1 MPGAERNTALY
12 RWRLAASVLAFT
24 SAFIHLALAPA
35 HWKESAAFGLLF
47 AGAAGA
53 LIACGV
59 ALIIVPTRRWYM
71 FGLGTVAG
79 SIAVYA
85 VTRVVAPP
93 FAQGREPL
101 EPLGLLTKAV
111 ELGLLISLAYLVRA
125 EGSQATAPVTPAA
138 ADPAFTRRQFF
149 RTGLTAGLG
158 LAGAGMILGRQRL
171 GHAGP
176 GPQLPGYRPSALA
189 GLSHGHA
196 TGVAVARQHPDAMD
210 PMTFLRHF
218 DYGKVTRGVRG
229 QTTREYRL
237 VAYPKEVEVA
247 QGVVFPAWT
256 FNGMVPGP
264 TLRATE
270 GDRMRIV
277 FHNGDKHPH
286 TIHLHG
292 IHPANMDGVF
302 EQIPPNGSYTY
313 DFIAEPF
320 GLFVYHCHT
329 MPVTKH
335 IMKGLYGTF
344 IVDPPG
350 GRPPAREM
358 VMVMN
363 GFDPDFD
370 EENEFYTVNGI
381 TNYYLEHPIKIKVGE
396 LVRIYLTNMT
406 EFDFI
411 NSFHLHGN
419 MFKLYRTGTR
429 LDLYE
434 ITDTVILG
442 QGERAILEFR
452 YKYPGNYLFHA
463 HVNEFAERGWTGTFE
478 VARA

>member
-1 MPGAERNTALY
+1 MQGVERTTSLY
-12 RWRLAASVLAFT
+12 RWRLAASVLAFA
-24 SAFIHLALAPA
+24 SGFIHLALVPV
-35 HWKESAAFGLLF
+35 HWKQGVAFGLF
-47 AGAAGA
+47 FIGGAVV
-53 LIACGV
+53 LLACGL
-59 ALIIVPTRRWYM
+59 ALVLSPTRRWYA
-71 FGLGTVAG
+71 FGAG
-79 SIAVYA
+79 SVLSLIAVYGI
-85 VTRVVAPP
+85 TRVVTPP
-93 FAQGREPL
+93 FADGPEPL
-101 EPLGLLTKAV
+101 EPVGLLTKFL
-111 ELGLLISLAYLVRA
+111 ELGLLVCLGYLLRTGGA
-125 EGSQATAPVTPAA
+125 HAA
-138 ADPAFTRRQFF
+138 ASAAPADGPALNRRELL

-158 LAGAGMILGRQRL
+158 LVGAGAVLGRRPL
-171 GHAGP
+171 AMAGHGSQA
-176 GPQLPGYRPSALA
+176 PGYRPSTLA

-210 PMTFLRHF
+210 PMTFLGHF
-218 DYGKVTRGVRG
+218 DYGKVSRQANRQV
-229 QTTREYRL
+229 REYRL
-237 VAYPKEVEVA
+237 VAYPKECEVA

-256 FNGMVPGP
+256 FNGIVPGP
-264 TLRATE
+264 TLRCTE
-270 GDRMRIV
+270 GDRVRIA
-277 FHNGDKHPH
+277 FHNGDIHPH

-292 IHPANMDGVF
+292 IHPAAMDGVF

-313 DFIAEPF
+313 DFVAEPF

-370 EENEFYTVNGI
+370 EENEFYTINGI
-381 TNYYLEHPIKIKVGE
+381 TNYYLEHPITIRVGE

-442 QGERAILEFR
+442 QGERAILEMS
-452 YKYPGNYLFHA
+452 YKYPGRYLFHA
-463 HVNEFAERGWTGTFE
+463 HVNEFAERGWTGVFE
-478 VARA
+478 VVQ